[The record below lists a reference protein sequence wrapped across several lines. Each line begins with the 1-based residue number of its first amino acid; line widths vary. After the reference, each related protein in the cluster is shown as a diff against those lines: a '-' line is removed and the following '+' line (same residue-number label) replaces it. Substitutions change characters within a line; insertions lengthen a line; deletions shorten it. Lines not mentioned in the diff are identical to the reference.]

1 MPKTKHELHAVT
13 SLDGRHTS
21 RRVYGTTCAKRF
33 EQMLAAVKR
42 AARNKSEL
50 RAPTKGNSRAVRVIG
65 IDTGAGMGRGHALA
79 RELDTDETFP
89 SVRALSVAL
98 GLRPLSLAQLMSQQR
113 KAEGR
118 EPACYTV
125 RGMTFRYEG
134 RGK

>member
-1 MPKTKHELHAVT
+1 MPTKTKHELHAVT

-65 IDTGAGMGRGHALA
+65 VDAISEETDLHAQRIDPG
-79 RELDTDETFP
+79 DTFP
-89 SVRALSVAL
+89 SVRIASIAL
-98 GLRPLSLAQLMSQQR
+98 GLRPLTLAQLMSQQR

-125 RGMTFRYEG
+125 RGVTFRYEG
-134 RGK
+134 RDN